1 VTERTPKSSR
11 LFPATEEIRRLSAL
25 IAGEVLTWPKVA
37 SKKMF
42 GMNSL
47 YRGAQIFAA
56 LPDKR
61 AFFSGQCLIFKLHRV
76 DDRLASKLAN
86 DSRVNRSARIGAK
99 WFGYELDQATDVN
112 GAIGWLSEAYE
123 QASPAKGKKSAAKKQ
138 NKGPSTR
145 AR

>member
-1 VTERTPKSSR
+1 
-11 LFPATEEIRRLSAL
+11 L
-25 IAGEVLTWPKVA
+25 IAGDVLTWPKVA
-37 SKKMF
+37 SRKMF

-76 DDRLASKLAN
+76 NDRLEQKLAS
-86 DSRVNRSARIGAK
+86 DQRVNRSARIGAK
-99 WFGYELDQATDVN
+99 WFGYELDEAKDIN
-112 GAIGWLSEAYE
+112 GAIDWLSEAYE
-123 QASPAKGKKSAAKKQ
+123 QARVANVTNKSATKKQ
-138 NKGPSTR
+138 SKGPSTR